1 MLRKLPKI
9 ANVEDWMTGGM
20 AIDMSLADWL
30 RQNGASDEA
39 IRLMDSNLNGRTLA
53 ELSTLHMQRTLA
65 AYGAAAQANPGPTK
79 YVRGGS
85 QRMTDAMMAE
95 LR

>member
-1 MLRKLPKI
+1 MLRKLPKL
-9 ANVEDWMTGGM
+9 ANVEDWMAGGM

-53 ELSTLHMQRTLA
+53 ELSTLHMQRTSVT
-65 AYGAAAQANPGPTK
+65 AAAGAQLKRCGATNRQNIAK
-79 YVRGGS
+79 IDCVLS
-85 QRMTDAMMAE
+85 F
-95 LR
+95 